1 MEEFIMENIFNTIKK
16 QYLSDVEYVFDFAS
30 ELLDKLNEKY
40 PNAKLENSPFPNPN
54 IRIMFVMNEDARIRI
69 ENIATRYGTGAPAL
83 AVALE
88 ATYHRE
94 QAYSI
99 YTKGISIKNCAES
112 FQTITTIVMDRY
124 EKVINIYDRSDK
136 YAAFESDANVLID
149 LVKEIDSKL
158 DAGGK
163 EFKTIKSADR
173 SEYDDYLD

>member
-1 MEEFIMENIFNTIKK
+1 MENIFKAVKK

-40 PNAKLENSPFPNPN
+40 PNGKLETSPFPSPN
-54 IRIMFVMNEDARIRI
+54 IRIMFVMNEDTRIRI
-69 ENIATRYGTGAPAL
+69 ENLTTRYGTGAPAL
-83 AVALE
+83 AIALE
-88 ATYHRE
+88 ATFQRE
-94 QAYSI
+94 RAYSI
-99 YTKGISIKNCAES
+99 YTKGISINNSHPDS
-112 FQTITTIVMDRY
+112 FQTIATIVMDRY
-124 EKVINIYDRSDK
+124 EKDINIYDKNEK

-163 EFKTIKSADR
+163 EFKTIKSTDR

>member
-1 MEEFIMENIFNTIKK
+1 MENIFNTIKK
-16 QYLSDVEYVFDFAS
+16 QYLSDVEYVFDSAS
-30 ELLDKLNEKY
+30 ELLDKLSEKY
-40 PNAKLENSPFPNPN
+40 PNAKLEGVPFPNPD
-54 IRIMFVMNEDARIRI
+54 IRIMFVINEDTRMRI
-69 ENIATRYGTGAPAL
+69 EYLPSRYSTGAPAL

-94 QAYSI
+94 RPYSI
-99 YTKGISIKNCAES
+99 YTKGISVNRPDS
-112 FQTITTIVMDRY
+112 FQTITTIVVDRY

-163 EFKTIKSADR
+163 EFKTIKSTDR

>member
-1 MEEFIMENIFNTIKK
+1 MEEFTMENIFKTIKK

-40 PNAKLENSPFPNPN
+40 PNAKLENSPFPSPN
-54 IRIMFVMNEDARIRI
+54 IRIMFVINEDTRMRI
-69 ENIATRYGTGAPAL
+69 EYLPSRYSTGAPAL
-83 AVALE
+83 AVSLE

-94 QAYSI
+94 QAYSV
-99 YTKGISIKNCAES
+99 YAKGISMNNRSES

-124 EKVINIYDRSDK
+124 EKVINIYDRNEK

-149 LVKEIDSKL
+149 LVKEIDAKL

-163 EFKTIKSADR
+163 EFKTIASTDR